1 MPILKHRIFL
11 IFLISFIF
19 GIFLASFFKISY
31 FLCYSFFLFCLP
43 FLILFW
49 ENKRIRIVF
58 LSFIFLLL
66 GIIRYNLSWPKITPE
81 KIQFYNNRKVVFEGI
96 VKRVDERLDKKE
108 LVVKANKIFINEE
121 SIKIKGNVLVYLP
134 LYSSYFY
141 GDRLKISC
149 HLLSPKP
156 IEKFAY
162 HEYLARYN
170 IYSVCFPKEV
180 EILARKQGNFFI
192 NQIFKIREKIKL
204 AIDQNFTEPEGSVF
218 SALLLGIKKEI
229 HQRVREVF
237 SKTGT
242 AHILAV
248 SGLHVMIMTKIL
260 IFILINLSLKRQDAF
275 WIVSL
280 FLIFYILLTGAS
292 PSAIRAGIMGFL
304 LILAE
309 KIGRKKESL
318 NLIFFS
324 AALMLLFNPKLLKND
339 IGFQLSYLGILGINY
354 LENFFY
360 RVFKSIFK
368 KKTNLSQLLATTF
381 SAQVF
386 VFPLVLYYWGYL
398 SLIAPIANFL
408 VLNVLPYLM
417 TLGFLFAFCSFIFLP
432 LSKILF
438 FPIWLILYF
447 LFRILKFLS
456 DLPVFS
462 INFGQ
467 INFVMVIILYL
478 AIIYFT
484 FKAKTIK

>member
-49 ENKRIRIVF
+49 ENKKIRIVF

-108 LVVKANKIFINEE
+108 LVVKANKIFTNEE

-180 EILARKQGNFFI
+180 EILARNQGNFFI

-229 HQRVREVF
+229 PQSVREVF

-354 LENFFY
+354 LENFFSQ
-360 RVFKSIFK
+360 VFKSIFK
-368 KKTNLSQLLATTF
+368 KKTNLSQLLAITF

-417 TLGFLFAFCSFIFLP
+417 TLGFLFAFCSFIFLS

-467 INFVMVIILYL
+467 INFVMLIILYL

>member
-31 FLCYSFFLFCLP
+31 FLCYSFFLFCLL

-49 ENKRIRIVF
+49 ENKKIRIVF

-108 LVVKANKIFINEE
+108 LVVKANKIFTNEE

-149 HLLSPKP
+149 HLLSPQP

-180 EILARKQGNFFI
+180 KILARNQGNFFI

-204 AIDQNFTEPEGSVF
+204 AIDQNFTEPEGSIF

-229 HQRVREVF
+229 PQRVREVF

-248 SGLHVMIMTKIL
+248 SGLHAMIMTKIL

-360 RVFKSIFK
+360 RVFKFIFK